1 MGFRSL
7 FSSWIYPPEVVLGE
21 QFNFGNREI
30 LVAANNLAA
39 DTFFMGL
46 LQHGWYSSQALRPVP
61 TVRKKDFSIYPIFT
75 WSERQRNLLLELG
88 YPRVHTIGSPW
99 AHLLQA
105 CHIDPENSKGPVRK
119 DSSNLSQGKKLLFF
133 PNHSVPGSQISHSA
147 NLNLLREISDCNS
160 ITVCLFWLDFVDPSI
175 RKYYEA
181 FGCDLQ
187 CVGYRGSA
195 GGESPWSPTGG
206 RLTFLPNLLDL
217 MISHD
222 LVAVEETTT
231 TFWYAASLKKPII
244 IVPPSGD
251 FTWWGNSTK
260 SPESY
265 KKIEHSS
272 FLGEVSTD
280 LESLATLEII
290 EVTNELL
297 NFALSEL
304 GWFETHS
311 LQIMSLE
318 KQLISSLPLASE
330 LIVPA
335 RDYISN
341 FELQR

>member
-1 MGFRSL
+1 M
-7 FSSWIYPPEVVLGE
+7 VLGE

-99 AHLLQA
+99 VHLLQA
-105 CHIDPENSKGPVRK
+105 CHIDPEKSAGPLIK
-119 DSSNLSQGKKLLFF
+119 DSPELSQGKKLLFF
-133 PNHSVPGSQISHSA
+133 PSHSVPGSQISHSA
-147 NLNLLREISDCNS
+147 NLDLLREISSCNA

-181 FGCDLQ
+181 FGCERH
-187 CVGYRGSA
+187 CVGFRGSA
-195 GGESPWSPTGG
+195 GGETPWSPAGG
-206 RLTFLPNLLDL
+206 RLTFLPNLFNL
-217 MISHD
+217 MLSHD
-222 LVAVEETTT
+222 LVAVEETAT

-260 SPESY
+260 SPEHY
-265 KKIEHSS
+265 KKIENSS
-272 FLGEVSTD
+272 FLEEVSTD
-280 LESLATLEII
+280 LGSLATLEII
-290 EVTNELL
+290 EVSEELR

-304 GWFETHS
+304 GWHETHR
-311 LQIMSLE
+311 LKIMSLE
-318 KQLISSLPLASE
+318 KQLIGALPLASE
-330 LIVPA
+330 LILPA

-341 FELQR
+341 FELSR

>member
-7 FSSWIYPPEVVLGE
+7 FSSWFYPPEVVLGE

-30 LVAANNLAA
+30 LVASNNLNP

-46 LQHGWYSSQALRPVP
+46 LQHGWYSSQALRPIP
-61 TVRKKDFSIYPIFT
+61 IVRNKNFSIYPIFT

-88 YPRVHTIGSPW
+88 YPRVHTVGSPW

-105 CHIDPENSKGPVRK
+105 CHIDPEKSEGPVIK
-119 DSSNLSQGKKLLFF
+119 DSPELSQGKKLLFF
-133 PNHSVPGSQISHSA
+133 PSHSVPGSQISHSA
-147 NLNLLREISDCNS
+147 NMDLLREISSCDS

-181 FGCDLQ
+181 FGCELQ

-195 GGESPWSPTGG
+195 GGETPWSPAGG

-217 MISHD
+217 MLSHD

-231 TFWYAASLKKPII
+231 TFWYAASLKKQII

-251 FTWWGNSTK
+251 FTWWGDSTE
-260 SPESY
+260 SPQRY
-265 KKIEHSS
+265 KKIDNSS
-272 FLGEVSTD
+272 FLEEVSTD
-280 LESLATLEII
+280 LGTLATLEII
-290 EVTNELL
+290 DVSNELL
-297 NFALSEL
+297 NIALSEL
-304 GWFETHS
+304 GWNETHR
-311 LQIMSLE
+311 LKTMSLE
-318 KQLISSLPLASE
+318 KRLISALPLASD

-335 RDYISN
+335 REYISS
-341 FELQR
+341 FESTK